1 VKRIPIASRS
11 AIVAS
16 LFFAWPAYATDYY
29 VATTG
34 SDTNPG
40 TIDRPFATVGRGQTA
55 AVAGDTVFIHGGT
68 YAFSGTGQTE
78 GVRFTKNGAAGR
90 YINYFAVDGEVPVF
104 DLTNLRPNARVT
116 GLSIECD
123 WIHIRGLEVTGV
135 QQFQSGQ
142 DSWGV
147 RFQGSNNVIEN
158 LNVHHNQAPG
168 VFITSGANNLILN
181 CDSHHNYDVLEGG
194 GSGDGFGCHSSGGGN
209 VLRGCRS
216 YSNSDDGFDFIN
228 AAGTCTA
235 EGSWS
240 FMNGWIPDTT
250 TAAGNGAGFKSGGYG
265 NPPVNVPNPIP
276 RHVVRQNVAFGNRSQ
291 GFYAN
296 HHPGP
301 GGIDFFNNTAFR
313 NQTNFDMTS
322 AGTATNTL
330 QNNIAL
336 TPGGT
341 IANLVGGTNTFNSWT
356 LTVTVST
363 ADFLSVAEAEALM
376 PRQAD
381 GSLPAVNFLHLAP
394 GSDLI
399 DKGTD
404 VGLPF
409 TGTAPDLGA
418 FEVGLSPVG
427 GFDGGVVSTGAGG
440 SVDAGAPRDA
450 GRNRDATI
458 GAGGAAG
465 SDGGGSAGAGGMAG
479 GMPGTGGSTGAGGA
493 GAGAGGSGATGG
505 TAGQS
510 GGTPGAGGS
519 IGSGGS
525 PGTAGTAGGGTATGG
540 TSNSGTGVA
549 GGCSCRTTAGGDA
562 RQIWSLV
569 SLLALAALRRRRT
582 RITRA

>member
-1 VKRIPIASRS
+1 MKRIPFASRS
-11 AIVAS
+11 GIVVS

-40 TIDRPFATVGRGQTA
+40 TIASPFATVGRGQTA
-55 AVAGDTVFIHGGT
+55 AVAGDTVFIRGGT
-68 YAFSGTGQTE
+68 YAFSGTNATE
-78 GVRFTKNGAAGR
+78 GVRFTKDGAQGR

-104 DLTNLRPNARVT
+104 DLTNLTPNARVT

-158 LNVHHNQAPG
+158 LNVHHNEAPG

-181 CDSHHNYDVLEGG
+181 CDSHHNYDVLERG

-209 VLRGCRS
+209 VLRGCRA

-228 AAGTCTA
+228 AGGTCTV

-250 TAAGNGAGFKSGGYG
+250 TTAGNGAGFKSGGYG
-265 NPPVNVPNPIP
+265 DPPMNVPNPIP
-276 RHVVRQNVAFGNRSQ
+276 RHVVRENVAFGNRSQ

-341 IANLVGGTNTFNSWT
+341 IANLVGGTNTSNSWT
-356 LTVTVST
+356 LSVTVST
-363 ADFLSVAEAEALM
+363 ADFLSVTEAEALM

-381 GSLPAVNFLHLAP
+381 GSLPNVNFMHLAA

-418 FEVGLSPVG
+418 FEVGLSPG
-427 GFDGGVVSTGAGG
+427 GAFDGGVVSTGAGG
-440 SVDAGAPRDA
+440 SVDAGPV
-450 GRNRDATI
+450 RNRDASA

-465 SDGGGSAGAGGMAG
+465 RDAGGAAGTG
-479 GMPGTGGSTGAGGA
+479 GMPGAGGAGGGSNGSGGA

-505 TAGQS
+505 AAGQS
-510 GGTPGAGGS
+510 GGTAGAGGS
-519 IGSGGS
+519 IGSAGS
-525 PGTAGTAGGGTATGG
+525 PGAAGTTAGGTATGG
-540 TSNSGTGVA
+540 SGNSDGVA
-549 GGCSCRTTAGGDA
+549 GGCSCRTTARSDA
-562 RQIWSLV
+562 SHTWSLV
-569 SLLALAALRRRRT
+569 SLFALAALRRRRA
-582 RITRA
+582 RVTRA